1 MSDSNTE
8 NVPLIIYDFEKSGHA
23 HRARLMAGLLGL
35 SVVLQNVDL
44 LDGEQKTETFLK
56 LNPFGQ
62 VPVLDDDGEIIWDST
77 AILVYL
83 AKKYGDESWL
93 PTDPVG
99 AAKVQRFLSIAS
111 GEIFRGP
118 CSARLITVFGVP
130 LDSEVSK
137 TTAYNLLNIL
147 EKHLAKHDYLAADH
161 RTIADVACYSY
172 IAHAPEGNVSLD
184 KYENIGAW
192 LKRIESLPG
201 FIAMPKTE
209 INTG

>member
-1 MSDSNTE
+1 MSDSNKE
-8 NVPLIIYDFEKSGHA
+8 NVQLVIYDFEKSGHA
-23 HRARLMAGLLGL
+23 HRVRLMAGLLGL
-35 SVVLQNVDL
+35 SFVLQDVDL
-44 LDGEQKTETFLK
+44 LDGEQKTEAFLK

-62 VPVLDDDGEIIWDST
+62 VPILDDGGEIIWDST

-111 GEIFRGP
+111 GEVFRGP
-118 CSARLITVFGVP
+118 CSARLITVFGAQI
-130 LDSEVSK
+130 DHEASK
-137 TTAYNLLNIL
+137 TIAYNLFNIL
-147 EKHLAKHDYLAADH
+147 EKHLAEHDYLAADQ

-184 KYENIGAW
+184 KYKNIGAW

-209 INTG
+209 INSG

>member
-1 MSDSNTE
+1 MTDSNKE
-8 NVPLIIYDFEKSGHA
+8 NVQLVIYDFEKSGHA
-23 HRARLMAGLLGL
+23 HRVRLMAGLLGL
-35 SVVLQNVDL
+35 PVVLKNIDL
-44 LDGEQKTETFLK
+44 LAGEQKTDAFLK

-62 VPVLDDDGEIIWDST
+62 VPILDDSGEIVWDST

-99 AAKVQRFLSIAS
+99 ASKVQRFLSIAS
-111 GEIFRGP
+111 GEVFRGP
-118 CSARLITVFGVP
+118 CSARLITVFGAP
-130 LDSEVSK
+130 LDADACK
-137 TTAYNLLNIL
+137 TTAYNLFNIL
-147 EKHLAKHDYLAADH
+147 DKHLAEHDYLAASH

-172 IAHAPEGNVSLD
+172 IAHAPEGNVSLA
-184 KYENIGAW
+184 KYKNINAW

-209 INTG
+209 MTTV

>member
-1 MSDSNTE
+1 MTNSNKE
-8 NVPLIIYDFEKSGHA
+8 NVQLVIYDFEKSGHA

-35 SVVLQNVDL
+35 PVVLKNIDL
-44 LDGEQKTETFLK
+44 LAGEQKTDAFLK

-62 VPVLDDDGEIIWDST
+62 VPILDDSGEIVWDST

-93 PTDPVG
+93 PTDPIG

-111 GEIFRGP
+111 GEVFRGP
-118 CSARLITVFGVP
+118 CSARLITVFGAP
-130 LDSEVSK
+130 LDADACK
-137 TTAYNLLNIL
+137 TTAHNLFNIL
-147 EKHLAKHDYLAADH
+147 DKHLAEHDYLAASH

-172 IAHAPEGNVSLD
+172 IAHAPEGNVSLT
-184 KYENIGAW
+184 KYKNINAW

-209 INTG
+209 MTTV